1 MVDLRAEAVDRI
13 DVDAGDIF
21 TLVSLRQ
28 AVVPPYVLI
37 VPVIDLPPIL
47 AVMREDGPEGEGVH
61 GVTYT
66 LQALARG
73 HGTLRIGFRDL
84 RSGAMVR
91 EKSIAVYVDPPR

>member
-1 MVDLRAEAVDRI
+1 
-13 DVDAGDIF
+13 
-21 TLVSLRQ
+21 
-28 AVVPPYVLI
+28 
-37 VPVIDLPPIL
+37 
-47 AVMREDGPEGEGVH
+47 
-61 GVTYT
+61 VTYT